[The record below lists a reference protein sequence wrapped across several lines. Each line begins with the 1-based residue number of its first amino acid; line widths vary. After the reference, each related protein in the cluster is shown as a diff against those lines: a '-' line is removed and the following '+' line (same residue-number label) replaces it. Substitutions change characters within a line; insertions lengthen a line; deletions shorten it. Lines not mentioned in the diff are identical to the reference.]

1 VVRHLGRAAET
12 GSCTEPA
19 VTRRLVSLQIECEL
33 LCEPYLLVKWFFGD
47 LGSETTFLVRRL
59 HGRKADTTSLADG
72 ELEVVERQ
80 AIALSNT
87 MMYLR

>member
-1 VVRHLGRAAET
+1 MAEA

-19 VTRRLVSLQIECEL
+19 VTRHLVSLQIGYEPYG
-33 LCEPYLLVKWFFGD
+33 EPYLLVKWFFGD

-59 HGRKADTTSLADG
+59 HGRKADTTRLSDG
-72 ELEVVERQ
+72 ELEVVGRQ
-80 AIALSNT
+80 AIALSTT